1 MNAELASRP
10 RKFVLDPSSEW
21 WKIINDKLEKN
32 RISVQKSAQDKTVPL
47 NYYAAFDE
55 VLFLKYRE
63 LNTCRNLMNY
73 ITERKPIMTELL
85 PTLRSQI
92 LFFSN

>member
-73 ITERKPIMTELL
+73 ITERKPIMTEVI
-85 PTLRSQI
+85 PTLRSPD
-92 LFFSN
+92 

>member
-63 LNTCRNLMNY
+63 LNRNLLNG
-73 ITERKPIMTELL
+73 ITERKLIMTELL
-85 PTLRSQI
+85 PTLRSPD
-92 LFFSN
+92 